1 MSTEKILIGTL
12 SGLVAGIAIGLL
24 TAPAKGNETRQKIVD
39 SAVNLKKKLYRL
51 TGKTTDE
58 LDELKEIFENEV
70 DGLGDDVRERVL
82 RLIEASKAGYNRVK
96 DEATA

>member
-24 TAPAKGNETRQKIVD
+24 TAPAKGQETRQKIVD
-39 SAVNLKKKLYRL
+39 SAVNLKKKIIRL
-51 TGKTTDE
+51 TGRTADE

-82 RLIEASKAGYNRVK
+82 KLIEASKAGYGRIK
-96 DEATA
+96 DEAAV

>member
-82 RLIEASKAGYNRVK
+82 RLIEASKAGYSRVK
-96 DEATA
+96 DEATV